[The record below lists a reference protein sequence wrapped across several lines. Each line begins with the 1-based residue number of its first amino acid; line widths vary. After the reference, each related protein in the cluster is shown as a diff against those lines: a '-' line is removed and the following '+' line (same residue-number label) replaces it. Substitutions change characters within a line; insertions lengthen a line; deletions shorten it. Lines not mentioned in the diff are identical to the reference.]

1 MLKTSCGFSC
11 YPIRTLATSY
21 LHCPVSQNWT
31 MLGRVILMHTKEGS
45 PIKPA
50 NGQLCGRQ
58 STLWSNHV
66 HKNCRGVLRHF
77 QASIRSFYCLCNHPE
92 GFSLHKAIKSKQSKC
107 PFPLIYRQ
115 ATAAR
120 MSRHKSNYLK
130 WLLTYRA
137 SCAARE
143 FKLSRTGC
151 VPNRY
156 EDRSSC
162 APCIMLLHQAPCKAQ
177 KSPKTVSHLQLPAY
191 DIHDIINLSFRQG
204 PAFSMSCLIKNSK
217 LHPVLGNNHTCSSSG
232 KHA

>member
-77 QASIRSFYCLCNHPE
+77 QASIRSFYRLCNHPE

-130 WLLTYRA
+130 WLLTYRT

-143 FKLSRTGC
+143 FKNFPEQDAFPIGMRTALP
-151 VPNRY
+151 VHHA
-156 EDRSSC
+156 SC
-162 APCIMLLHQAPCKAQ
+162 CCIRLHVKPKKAQ
-177 KSPKTVSHLQLPAY
+177 KPCH
-191 DIHDIINLSFRQG
+191 I
-204 PAFSMSCLIKNSK
+204 
-217 LHPVLGNNHTCSSSG
+217 CSYQHMTSTI
-232 KHA
+232 